1 MTQQGSS
8 NRLIYDQCAYEKQLG
23 ESVSPYAYRTYG
35 GAYEN
40 GQKCKQDKFWKRNDA
55 DVVDVESDL
64 KNITRPATKC
74 PSLKY
79 DPKCK
84 KSGQCISTF
93 DPSLPVILDYNVC
106 PVVFNNIPRMT
117 TNGINA
123 PEQPHFLRN
132 K

>member
-8 NRLIYDQCAYEKQLG
+8 NRLIYDECSYTKSLT
-23 ESVSPYAYRTYG
+23 ESVSPFAYRTYG

-40 GQKCKQDKFWKRNDA
+40 EKKCIKDKFWKRIDS

-79 DPKCK
+79 NPKCN
-84 KSGQCISTF
+84 KSGQCISTY
-93 DPSLPVILDYNVC
+93 DPSVPVILDYNVC
-106 PVVFNNIPRMT
+106 PIVFNNIQRMK
-117 TNGINA
+117 TNGLIM
-123 PEQPHFLRN
+123 PEQPSCFKN
-132 K
+132 

>member
-8 NRLIYDQCAYEKQLG
+8 NRLRYDTCAYEKSLT
-23 ESVSPYAYRTYG
+23 ESVSPFAYRTYG
-35 GAYEN
+35 GMYEN
-40 GQKCKQDKFWKRNDA
+40 EQKCKKDKFWKRNDV

-84 KSGQCISTF
+84 KSGQCISTY
-93 DPSLPVILDYNVC
+93 DPSVPVILDYNVC
-106 PVVFNNIPRMT
+106 PIVFNNIPRQT
-117 TNGINA
+117 SNGLIM
-123 PEQPHFLRN
+123 PEQSPAFR

>member
-8 NRLIYDQCAYEKQLG
+8 NRLRYDTCAYEKSLT
-23 ESVSPYAYRTYG
+23 ESFSPFAYRTYG
-35 GAYEN
+35 GMYEN
-40 GQKCKQDKFWKRNDA
+40 EQKCKKDKFWKRIDA

-84 KSGQCISTF
+84 KSGQCISTY
-93 DPSLPVILDYNVC
+93 DPSVPVILDYNVC
-106 PVVFNNIPRMT
+106 PIVFNNIPRQT
-117 TNGINA
+117 SNGLIM
-123 PEQPHFLRN
+123 PDQPAVF
-132 K
+132 KQ

>member
-8 NRLIYDQCAYEKQLG
+8 NRLIYDTCAYQKELV
-23 ESVSPYAYRTYG
+23 ESVSPFAYRTYG
-35 GAYEN
+35 GAYEHE
-40 GQKCKQDKFWKRNDA
+40 QKCKKDKFWKRIDS

-74 PSLKY
+74 PELKY
-79 DPKCK
+79 NPKCN

-93 DPSLPVILDYNVC
+93 DPSVPVILDSNVC
-106 PVVFNNIPRMT
+106 PIVFNNIPRQK
-117 TNGINA
+117 TNGLIM
-123 PEQPHFLRN
+123 PDQPAVFR

>member
-8 NRLIYDQCAYEKQLG
+8 NRLIYDDCAYVKSLT
-23 ESVSPYAYRTYG
+23 ESVSPFAYRTYG

-40 GQKCKQDKFWKRNDA
+40 DSKCKKDKFWKRIDV

-84 KSGQCISTF
+84 KSGQCVSTF
-93 DPSLPVILDYNVC
+93 DPSVPVILDYNVC
-106 PVVFNNIPRMT
+106 PIVFNNIPRMT
-117 TNGINA
+117 NSGIIM
-123 PEQPHFLRN
+123 PEQPNCFR